1 MQLPLPSHR
10 SAGSHDLF
18 CPLFPALFL
27 CEFLWKPFCLFLGVW
42 SLILV
47 LWKSTCTVNYLL
59 TYREKDK
66 DYLKHA
72 IRCLFFS
79 PPREVYNLVCI
90 MLG

>member
-1 MQLPLPSHR
+1 M
-10 SAGSHDLF
+10 DL
-18 CPLFPALFL
+18 LVLMISSVLSFL
-27 CEFLWKPFCLFLGVW
+27 LCFFVSSSGNLSVLFLGVW

-72 IRCLFFS
+72 LGCL
-79 PPREVYNLVCI
+79 VYFQRDVYDLVWF
-90 MLG
+90 MLE

>member
-1 MQLPLPSHR
+1 M
-10 SAGSHDLF
+10 DL
-18 CPLFPALFL
+18 LVLMISSVLSFL
-27 CEFLWKPFCLFLGVW
+27 LCFFVSSSGNLSVLFLGVW

-72 IRCLFFS
+72 
-79 PPREVYNLVCI
+79 
-90 MLG
+90 LGC